1 MPTGYDFCGW
11 ASKNDLLCSD
21 GRTIRRGA
29 FASDDGKKVPMVYQH
44 QHTSIDNVLGHAI
57 LENRNEGM
65 YAYCYLNE
73 SDTGKMA
80 KELVRHGDICAM
92 SIYANKL
99 KQIGNDVVHGEI
111 KEVSLVLAAA
121 NPGAAIESVVL
132 EHSDGS
138 TEEEAIIYSG
148 EDTQYKIM
156 SHAETMPVETSTQT
170 SSDKTVNDVLNG
182 MSEAKKNVLYYMLAK
197 VSETDEEAEDDD
209 VIEDSDIRHAD
220 VSGGRTIQDIFDTFT
235 SDEKKVAFFLIGK
248 AIEESGSMAQSDI
261 PNIDDES
268 EENDTMKHN
277 VFENNQ
283 IENDETV
290 LSHAE
295 IEEIFRDAKQYG
307 TLKNS
312 ALAHGVENIAH
323 SNLVP
328 VQTYGVANIEYLF
341 PDAKTVTP
349 TPELVKRNDDW
360 VSKVMRSVHRTPF
373 SRIKSTAAN
382 LTEDEARAKGY
393 IKGKLKKEEV
403 FSLLKRTTEPTTI
416 YKKQRLDRDDVVDI
430 TDFDVVAWIKSEMRM
445 MLNEEIARAIL
456 IGDGRLTSSDD
467 KIPEDHIRPV
477 AFDSELYTVPIEVT
491 VAAEATDNDKAK
503 AIIRSIIKG
512 RKEYKGSGNPVMYT
526 TEDILTDMLLM
537 EDKMGRIIYDSVT
550 KLATALRV
558 SEIVTVPVMEGL
570 KDSEGNAVIAVIVN
584 LADYNVGADRGGE
597 VNMFDDFD
605 IDFNAM
611 KYLIETRCSGAL
623 TKPYSAMVVKTK
635 VNGTV

>member
-29 FASDDGKKVPMVYQH
+29 FAGDDGKKDPMVYQH
-44 QHTSIDNVLGHAI
+44 QHPSINNVLGHAI
-57 LENRNEGM
+57 LENRDEGV
-65 YAYCYLNE
+65 YAYCYLNQN
-73 SDTGKMA
+73 DNGKMA
-80 KELVRHGDICAM
+80 KELIRHGDICAM

-99 KQIGNDVVHGEI
+99 KQIGNDVIHGEI

-148 EDTQYKIM
+148 EDTQYEIL
-156 SHAETMPVETSTQT
+156 SHADTPTQT
-170 SSDKTVNDVLNG
+170 STDKTVNEILNG

-197 VSETDEEAEDDD
+197 VSETDEEAENDDT
-209 VIEDSDIRHAD
+209 IEDSDIRHAD

-235 SDEKKVAFFLIGK
+235 PDEKKVAFFLIGK
-248 AIEESGSMAQSDI
+248 AIEESGSMEQSDI

-295 IEEIFRDAKQYG
+295 IDEIFRDTKQYG

-312 ALAHGVENIAH
+312 ALAHGI
-323 SNLVP
+323 
-328 VQTYGVANIEYLF
+328 TNIEYLF

-349 TPELVKRNDDW
+349 TPELIKRNDDW
-360 VSKVMRSVHRTPF
+360 VSKVMGAVHRTPF

-382 LTEDEARAKGY
+382 LTEEDARAKGY
-393 IKGKLKKEEV
+393 MKGKLKKDEV

-416 YKKQRLDRDDVVDI
+416 YKKQKLDRDDVVDI

-491 VAAEATDNDKAK
+491 VAAQATDDDKAK

-526 TEDILTDMLLM
+526 TEDVLTDMLLM
-537 EDKMGRIIYDSVT
+537 EDKMGRVVYDSVT

-570 KDSEGNAVIAVIVN
+570 KDSENNAVIAVIVN

-605 IDFNAM
+605 IDYNAM

-623 TKPYSAMVVKTK
+623 TKPYSALAVKLKTA
-635 VNGTV
+635 GA

>member
-148 EDTQYKIM
+148 EDTQYKIL
-156 SHAETMPVETSTQT
+156 SHAESSTQT
-170 SSDKTVNDVLNG
+170 SSDKTVNDILNN

-235 SDEKKVAFFLIGK
+235 SDEKKVAFFLIGQAIK
-248 AIEESGSMAQSDI
+248 ASGSMEQSDI

-283 IENDETV
+283 INNDETV

-295 IEEIFRDAKQYG
+295 IEEIFRDTKQYG

-312 ALAHGVENIAH
+312 ALAHGV
-323 SNLVP
+323 
-328 VQTYGVANIEYLF
+328 TNIEYLF
-341 PDAKTVTP
+341 PDATTVTP
-349 TPELVKRNDDW
+349 TPELIKRNDDW
-360 VSKVMRSVHRTPF
+360 VSKVMGAVHRTPF

-416 YKKQRLDRDDVVDI
+416 YKKQKLDRDDVIDI

-491 VAAEATDNDKAK
+491 VAAQATDDDKAK

-526 TEDILTDMLLM
+526 TEDTLTDMLLM
-537 EDKMGRIIYDSVT
+537 EDKMGRVVYDSVT

-570 KDSEGNAVIAVIVN
+570 KDSTGNAVIAVIVN

-605 IDFNAM
+605 IDYNAM

-623 TKPYSAMVVKTK
+623 TKPYSALAVKLKTA
-635 VNGTV
+635 GA

>member
-57 LENRNEGM
+57 LENRDEGM

-148 EDTQYKIM
+148 EDTQYEIL
-156 SHAETMPVETSTQT
+156 SHADTSTQT
-170 SSDKTVNDVLNG
+170 STDKTVNDILNG

-235 SDEKKVAFFLIGK
+235 SDEKKVAFFLIGQ
-248 AIEESGSMAQSDI
+248 AIKESGSMEQSDI

-283 IENDETV
+283 INNDETV

-295 IEEIFRDAKQYG
+295 IEEIFRDTKQYG

-312 ALAHGVENIAH
+312 ALAHGV
-323 SNLVP
+323 
-328 VQTYGVANIEYLF
+328 TNIEYLF
-341 PDAKTVTP
+341 PDATTVTP
-349 TPELVKRNDDW
+349 TPELIKRNDDW
-360 VSKVMRSVHRTPF
+360 VSKVMGAVHRTPF

-382 LTEDEARAKGY
+382 LTEEDARAKGY
-393 IKGKLKKEEV
+393 MKGKLKKDEV

-416 YKKQRLDRDDVVDI
+416 YKKQKLDRDDVVDI

-491 VAAEATDNDKAK
+491 VAAQATDDDKAK

-526 TEDILTDMLLM
+526 TEDVLTDMLLM
-537 EDKMGRIIYDSVT
+537 EDKMGRVVYDSVT

-570 KDSEGNAVIAVIVN
+570 KDSENNAVIAVIVN

-605 IDFNAM
+605 IDYNAM

-623 TKPYSAMVVKTK
+623 TKPYSALAVKLKTA
-635 VNGTV
+635 GA

>member
-57 LENRNEGM
+57 LENRDEGM

-148 EDTQYKIM
+148 EDTQYKIL
-156 SHAETMPVETSTQT
+156 SHAESSTQT
-170 SSDKTVNDVLNG
+170 SSDKTVNDILNN

-197 VSETDEEAEDDD
+197 VSETDEEAKDDD

-235 SDEKKVAFFLIGK
+235 SDEKKVAFFLIGQAIK
-248 AIEESGSMAQSDI
+248 ASGSMEQSDI

-283 IENDETV
+283 INNDETV

-295 IEEIFRDAKQYG
+295 IEEIFRDTKQYG

-312 ALAHGVENIAH
+312 ALAHGV
-323 SNLVP
+323 
-328 VQTYGVANIEYLF
+328 TNIEYLF
-341 PDAKTVTP
+341 PDATTVTP
-349 TPELVKRNDDW
+349 TPELIKRNDDW
-360 VSKVMRSVHRTPF
+360 VSKVMGAVHRTPF

-416 YKKQRLDRDDVVDI
+416 YKKQKLDRDDVIDI

-477 AFDSELYTVPIEVT
+477 AFDSEFYTVPIEVT
-491 VAAEATDNDKAK
+491 VAAQATDDDKAK

-526 TEDILTDMLLM
+526 TEDTLTDMLLM
-537 EDKMGRIIYDSVT
+537 EDKMGRVVYDSVT

-570 KDSEGNAVIAVIVN
+570 KDSAGNAVIAVIVN

-605 IDFNAM
+605 IDYNAM

-623 TKPYSAMVVKTK
+623 TKPYSALAVKLKTA
-635 VNGTV
+635 GA

>member
-57 LENRNEGM
+57 LENRDEGM

-148 EDTQYKIM
+148 EDTQYKIL
-156 SHAETMPVETSTQT
+156 SHTETPTQT
-170 SSDKTVNDVLNG
+170 SSDKTVNDILNG

-235 SDEKKVAFFLIGK
+235 PDEKKVAFFLIGK
-248 AIEESGSMAQSDI
+248 AIEESGSMEQSDI

-268 EENDTMKHN
+268 EENETMKHN

-283 IENDETV
+283 VDNDETV

-295 IEEIFRDAKQYG
+295 IDEIFRDTKQYG

-312 ALAHGVENIAH
+312 ALAHGV
-323 SNLVP
+323 
-328 VQTYGVANIEYLF
+328 TNIEYLF

-349 TPELVKRNDDW
+349 TPELIKRNDDW
-360 VSKVMRSVHRTPF
+360 VSKVMGSVHRTPF
-373 SRIKSTAAN
+373 SRIKSSAAN
-382 LTEDEARAKGY
+382 LTEDDARAKGY
-393 IKGKLKKEEV
+393 MKGKLKKDEV

-416 YKKQRLDRDDVVDI
+416 YKKQKLDRDDVVDI

-456 IGDGRLTSSDD
+456 IGDGRLASSDD

-491 VAAEATDNDKAK
+491 VAAQATDDDKAK

-526 TEDILTDMLLM
+526 TEDTLTDMLLM
-537 EDKMGRIIYDSVT
+537 EDKMGRVVYDSVT

-570 KDSEGNAVIAVIVN
+570 KDSENNAVIAVIVN

-605 IDFNAM
+605 IDYNAM

-623 TKPYSAMVVKTK
+623 TKPYSALAVKLKTA
-635 VNGTV
+635 GA

>member
-57 LENRNEGM
+57 LENRDEGM

-148 EDTQYKIM
+148 EDTQYKIL
-156 SHAETMPVETSTQT
+156 SHAESSTQT
-170 SSDKTVNDVLNG
+170 SSDKTVNDILNN

-235 SDEKKVAFFLIGK
+235 SDEKKVAFYLIGK

-268 EENDTMKHN
+268 EENETMKHN

-283 IENDETV
+283 VDNDETV

-295 IEEIFRDAKQYG
+295 IEEIFRDTKQYG

-312 ALAHGVENIAH
+312 ALAHGV
-323 SNLVP
+323 
-328 VQTYGVANIEYLF
+328 TNIEYLF

-349 TPELVKRNDDW
+349 TPELIKRNDDW
-360 VSKVMRSVHRTPF
+360 VSKVMGSVHRTPF

-382 LTEDEARAKGY
+382 LTEEDARAKGY
-393 IKGKLKKEEV
+393 MKGKLKKDEV

-416 YKKQRLDRDDVVDI
+416 YKKQKLDRDDVVDI

-477 AFDSELYTVPIEVT
+477 AFDSELYTVPVEVT
-491 VAAEATDNDKAK
+491 VATGATDDDKAK

-526 TEDILTDMLLM
+526 TEDTLTDMLLM
-537 EDKMGRIIYDSVT
+537 EDKMGRVVYDSVT

-570 KDSEGNAVIAVIVN
+570 KDSQGNAVIAVIVN

-605 IDFNAM
+605 IDYNAM

-623 TKPYSAMVVKTK
+623 TKPYSALAVKLKTA
-635 VNGTV
+635 GA

>member
-57 LENRNEGM
+57 LENRDEGM

-148 EDTQYKIM
+148 EDTQYKIL
-156 SHAETMPVETSTQT
+156 SHAESSTQT
-170 SSDKTVNDVLNG
+170 SSDKTVNDILNN

-248 AIEESGSMAQSDI
+248 AIEESGSMEQSDI

-268 EENDTMKHN
+268 EENETMKHN

-283 IENDETV
+283 VKNDETV

-295 IEEIFRDAKQYG
+295 IEEIFRDTKQYG

-312 ALAHGVENIAH
+312 ALAHGI
-323 SNLVP
+323 
-328 VQTYGVANIEYLF
+328 TNIEYLF

-349 TPELVKRNDDW
+349 TPELIKRNDDW
-360 VSKVMRSVHRTPF
+360 VSKVMGSVHRTPF

-382 LTEDEARAKGY
+382 LTEEDARAKGY
-393 IKGKLKKEEV
+393 MKGKLKKDEV

-416 YKKQRLDRDDVVDI
+416 YKKQKLDRDDVVDI

-477 AFDSELYTVPIEVT
+477 AFDSELYTVPVEVT
-491 VAAEATDNDKAK
+491 VATGATDDDKAK
-503 AIIRSIIKG
+503 AIIRGIIKG

-526 TEDILTDMLLM
+526 TEDTLTDMLLM
-537 EDKMGRIIYDSVT
+537 EDKMGRVVYDSVT

-605 IDFNAM
+605 IDYNAM

-623 TKPYSAMVVKTK
+623 TKPYSALAVKLKTA
-635 VNGTV
+635 GA

>member
-57 LENRNEGM
+57 LENRDEGM

-148 EDTQYKIM
+148 EDTQYKIL
-156 SHAETMPVETSTQT
+156 SHAESSTQT
-170 SSDKTVNDVLNG
+170 SSDKTVNDILNN

-235 SDEKKVAFFLIGK
+235 SDEKKVAFFLIGQ
-248 AIEESGSMAQSDI
+248 AIKESGSMEQSDI

-283 IENDETV
+283 INNDETV

-295 IEEIFRDAKQYG
+295 IEEIFRDTKQYG

-312 ALAHGVENIAH
+312 ALAHGVE
-323 SNLVP
+323 S
-328 VQTYGVANIEYLF
+328 IEYLF

-349 TPELVKRNDDW
+349 TPELIKRNDDW
-360 VSKVMRSVHRTPF
+360 VSKVMGAVHRTPF

-393 IKGKLKKEEV
+393 IKGNLKKDEV

-416 YKKQRLDRDDVVDI
+416 YKKQKLDRDDVVDI

-477 AFDSELYTVPIEVT
+477 AFDSELYTVPVEVT
-491 VAAEATDNDKAK
+491 VAAQATDDDKAK

-526 TEDILTDMLLM
+526 TEDVLTDMLLM
-537 EDKMGRIIYDSVT
+537 EDKMGRVVYDSVT

-605 IDFNAM
+605 IDYNAM

-623 TKPYSAMVVKTK
+623 TKPYSALAVKLKTA
-635 VNGTV
+635 GA

>member
-57 LENRNEGM
+57 LENRDEGM

-148 EDTQYKIM
+148 EDTQYKIL
-156 SHAETMPVETSTQT
+156 SHAESSTQT
-170 SSDKTVNDVLNG
+170 SSDKTVNDILNN

-235 SDEKKVAFFLIGK
+235 SDEKKVAFFLIGQ
-248 AIEESGSMAQSDI
+248 AIKESGSMEQSDI

-283 IENDETV
+283 INNDETV

-295 IEEIFRDAKQYG
+295 IEEIFRDTKQYG

-312 ALAHGVENIAH
+312 ALAHGV
-323 SNLVP
+323 
-328 VQTYGVANIEYLF
+328 TNIEYLF

-349 TPELVKRNDDW
+349 TPELIKRNDDW
-360 VSKVMRSVHRTPF
+360 VSKVMGSVHRTPF

-382 LTEDEARAKGY
+382 LTEDDARAKGY
-393 IKGKLKKEEV
+393 MKGKLKKDEV

-416 YKKQRLDRDDVVDI
+416 YKKQKLDRDDVVDI

-491 VAAEATDNDKAK
+491 VAAQATDDDKAK

-526 TEDILTDMLLM
+526 TEDVLTDMLLM
-537 EDKMGRIIYDSVT
+537 EDKMGRVVYDSVT

-605 IDFNAM
+605 IDYNAM

-623 TKPYSAMVVKTK
+623 TKPYSALAVKLKTA
-635 VNGTV
+635 GA

>member
-57 LENRNEGM
+57 LENRDEGM

-148 EDTQYKIM
+148 EDTQYKIL
-156 SHAETMPVETSTQT
+156 SHAESSTQT
-170 SSDKTVNDVLNG
+170 SSDKTVNDILNN

-235 SDEKKVAFFLIGK
+235 SDEKKVAFFLIGQ
-248 AIEESGSMAQSDI
+248 AIKESGSMEQSDI

-283 IENDETV
+283 FNNDETV

-295 IEEIFRDAKQYG
+295 IEEIFRDTKQYG

-312 ALAHGVENIAH
+312 ALAHGI
-323 SNLVP
+323 
-328 VQTYGVANIEYLF
+328 TNIEYLF

-349 TPELVKRNDDW
+349 TPELIKRNDDW
-360 VSKVMRSVHRTPF
+360 VSKVMGAVHRTPF

-393 IKGKLKKEEV
+393 IKGELKKEEV

-416 YKKQRLDRDDVVDI
+416 YKKQKLDRDDVIDI

-491 VAAEATDNDKAK
+491 VAAQATDDDKAK

-526 TEDILTDMLLM
+526 TEDTLTDMLLM
-537 EDKMGRIIYDSVT
+537 EDKMGRVVYDSVT

-570 KDSEGNAVIAVIVN
+570 KDSQGNAVIAVIVN

-605 IDFNAM
+605 IDYNAM

-623 TKPYSAMVVKTK
+623 TKPYSALAVKLKTA
-635 VNGTV
+635 GA

>member
-57 LENRNEGM
+57 LENRDEGM

-148 EDTQYKIM
+148 EDTQYKIL
-156 SHAETMPVETSTQT
+156 SHAESSTQT
-170 SSDKTVNDVLNG
+170 SSDKTVNDILNN

-235 SDEKKVAFFLIGK
+235 SDEKKVAFFLIGQ
-248 AIEESGSMAQSDI
+248 AIKESGSMEQSDI

-283 IENDETV
+283 INNDETV

-295 IEEIFRDAKQYG
+295 IEEIFRDTKQYG

-312 ALAHGVENIAH
+312 ALAHGV
-323 SNLVP
+323 
-328 VQTYGVANIEYLF
+328 TNIEYLF
-341 PDAKTVTP
+341 PDATTVTP
-349 TPELVKRNDDW
+349 TPELIKRNDDW
-360 VSKVMRSVHRTPF
+360 VSKVMGAVHRTPF

-382 LTEDEARAKGY
+382 LTEEDARAKGY
-393 IKGKLKKEEV
+393 MKGKLKKDEV

-416 YKKQRLDRDDVVDI
+416 YKKQKLDRDDVVDI

-477 AFDSELYTVPIEVT
+477 AFDSELYTVPVEVT
-491 VAAEATDNDKAK
+491 VATGATDDDKAK

-526 TEDILTDMLLM
+526 TEDTLTDMLLM
-537 EDKMGRIIYDSVT
+537 EDKMGRVVYDSVT

-570 KDSEGNAVIAVIVN
+570 KDSQGNAVIAVIVN

-605 IDFNAM
+605 IDYNAM

-623 TKPYSAMVVKTK
+623 TKPYSALAVKLKTA
-635 VNGTV
+635 GA

>member
-57 LENRNEGM
+57 LENRDEGM

-148 EDTQYKIM
+148 EDTQYKIL
-156 SHAETMPVETSTQT
+156 SHAESSTQT
-170 SSDKTVNDVLNG
+170 SSDKTVNDILNN

-197 VSETDEEAEDDD
+197 VSETDEEAENDDT
-209 VIEDSDIRHAD
+209 IEDSDIRHAD

-235 SDEKKVAFFLIGK
+235 PDEKKVAFFLIGK
-248 AIEESGSMAQSDI
+248 AIEESGSMEQSDI

-268 EENDTMKHN
+268 EENETMKHN

-283 IENDETV
+283 VDNDETV

-295 IEEIFRDAKQYG
+295 IEEIFRDTKQYG

-312 ALAHGVENIAH
+312 ALAHGI
-323 SNLVP
+323 
-328 VQTYGVANIEYLF
+328 TNIEYLF

-349 TPELVKRNDDW
+349 TPELIKRNDDW
-360 VSKVMRSVHRTPF
+360 VSKVMGSVHRTPF

-416 YKKQRLDRDDVVDI
+416 YKKQKLDRDDVIDI

-477 AFDSELYTVPIEVT
+477 AFDSELYTVPVEVT
-491 VAAEATDNDKAK
+491 VAAQATDDDKAK

-526 TEDILTDMLLM
+526 TEDTLTDMLLM
-537 EDKMGRIIYDSVT
+537 EDKMGRVVYDSVT

-570 KDSEGNAVIAVIVN
+570 KDSEGNAIIAVIVN

-605 IDFNAM
+605 IDYNAM

-623 TKPYSAMVVKTK
+623 TKPYSALAVKLKTA
-635 VNGTV
+635 GA

>member
-57 LENRNEGM
+57 LENRDEGM

-148 EDTQYKIM
+148 EDTQYKIL
-156 SHAETMPVETSTQT
+156 SHAESSTQT
-170 SSDKTVNDVLNG
+170 SSDKTVNDILNN

-235 SDEKKVAFFLIGK
+235 SDEKKVAFYLIGK
-248 AIEESGSMAQSDI
+248 AIEESGSMEQSDI

-268 EENDTMKHN
+268 EENETMKHN

-283 IENDETV
+283 VNNDETV

-295 IEEIFRDAKQYG
+295 IEEIFRDTKQYG

-312 ALAHGVENIAH
+312 ALAHGI
-323 SNLVP
+323 
-328 VQTYGVANIEYLF
+328 TNIEYLF

-349 TPELVKRNDDW
+349 TPELIKRNDDW
-360 VSKVMRSVHRTPF
+360 VSKVMGAVHRTPF

-382 LTEDEARAKGY
+382 LTEEDARAKGY
-393 IKGKLKKEEV
+393 MKGKLKKDEV

-416 YKKQRLDRDDVVDI
+416 YKKQKLDRDDVVDI

-491 VAAEATDNDKAK
+491 VAAQATDDDKAK

-526 TEDILTDMLLM
+526 TEDVLTDMLLM
-537 EDKMGRIIYDSVT
+537 EDKMGRVVYDSVT

-570 KDSEGNAVIAVIVN
+570 KDSTGNAVIAVIVN

-605 IDFNAM
+605 IDYNAM

-623 TKPYSAMVVKTK
+623 TKPYSALAVKLKTA
-635 VNGTV
+635 GA

>member
-57 LENRNEGM
+57 LENRDEGM

-156 SHAETMPVETSTQT
+156 SHAETPTQT
-170 SSDKTVNDVLNG
+170 SSDKTVNDILNG

-295 IEEIFRDAKQYG
+295 IEEIFRDTKQYG

-312 ALAHGVENIAH
+312 ALAHGV
-323 SNLVP
+323 
-328 VQTYGVANIEYLF
+328 TNIEYLF

-349 TPELVKRNDDW
+349 TPELIKRNDDW
-360 VSKVMRSVHRTPF
+360 VSKVMGAVHRTPF

-382 LTEDEARAKGY
+382 LTDDEARAKGY
-393 IKGKLKKEEV
+393 MKGKLKKDEV

-416 YKKQRLDRDDVVDI
+416 YKKQKLDRDDVVDI

-445 MLNEEIARAIL
+445 MLNEELARAFL

-491 VAAEATDNDKAK
+491 VAPEATDDDKAK

-526 TEDILTDMLLM
+526 TEDVLTDMLLM

-605 IDFNAM
+605 IDYNAM

-623 TKPYSAMVVKTK
+623 TKPYSALAVKLMAA
-635 VNGTV
+635 GS

>member
-57 LENRNEGM
+57 LENRDEGM

-156 SHAETMPVETSTQT
+156 SHAETPTQT
-170 SSDKTVNDVLNG
+170 SSDKTVNDILNN

-235 SDEKKVAFFLIGK
+235 SDEKKVAFFLIGQ
-248 AIEESGSMAQSDI
+248 AIKESGSMEQSDI

-283 IENDETV
+283 INNDETV

-295 IEEIFRDAKQYG
+295 IEEIFRDTKQYG

-312 ALAHGVENIAH
+312 ALAHGV
-323 SNLVP
+323 
-328 VQTYGVANIEYLF
+328 TNIEYLF
-341 PDAKTVTP
+341 PDATTVTP
-349 TPELVKRNDDW
+349 TPELIKRNDDW
-360 VSKVMRSVHRTPF
+360 VSKVMGAVHRTPF

-416 YKKQRLDRDDVVDI
+416 YKKQKLDRDDVIDI

-477 AFDSELYTVPIEVT
+477 AFDSELYTVPVEVT
-491 VAAEATDNDKAK
+491 VATGATDDDKAK

-526 TEDILTDMLLM
+526 TEDTLTDMLLM
-537 EDKMGRIIYDSVT
+537 EDKMGRVVYDSVT

-570 KDSEGNAVIAVIVN
+570 KDSQGNAVIAVIVN

-605 IDFNAM
+605 IDYNAM

-623 TKPYSAMVVKTK
+623 TKPYSALAVKLKTA
-635 VNGTV
+635 GA

>member
-57 LENRNEGM
+57 LENRDEGM

-148 EDTQYKIM
+148 EDTQYKIL
-156 SHAETMPVETSTQT
+156 SHAESSTQT
-170 SSDKTVNDVLNG
+170 SSDKTVNDILNN

-235 SDEKKVAFFLIGK
+235 SDEKKVAFFLIGQ
-248 AIEESGSMAQSDI
+248 AIKESGSMEQSDI

-283 IENDETV
+283 INNDETV

-295 IEEIFRDAKQYG
+295 IEEIFRDTKQYG

-312 ALAHGVENIAH
+312 ALAHGIE
-323 SNLVP
+323 
-328 VQTYGVANIEYLF
+328 NIEYLF
-341 PDAKTVTP
+341 PDATTVTP
-349 TPELVKRNDDW
+349 TPELIKRNDDW
-360 VSKVMRSVHRTPF
+360 VSKVMGAVHRTPF

-416 YKKQRLDRDDVVDI
+416 YKKQKLDRDDVIDI

-445 MLNEEIARAIL
+445 MLNDEIARAIL

-491 VAAEATDNDKAK
+491 VAAQATDDDKAK

-526 TEDILTDMLLM
+526 TEDTLTDMLLM
-537 EDKMGRIIYDSVT
+537 EDKMGRVVYDSVT

-570 KDSEGNAVIAVIVN
+570 KDPEGNAVIAVIVN

-605 IDFNAM
+605 IDYNAM

-623 TKPYSAMVVKTK
+623 TKPYSALAVKLKTA
-635 VNGTV
+635 GA

>member
-44 QHTSIDNVLGHAI
+44 QHTSINNVLGHAI
-57 LENRNEGM
+57 LENRDEGM

-148 EDTQYKIM
+148 EDTQYEIL
-156 SHAETMPVETSTQT
+156 SHADTSTQT
-170 SSDKTVNDVLNG
+170 STDKTVNDILNG

-197 VSETDEEAEDDD
+197 VSETDEEAENDDT
-209 VIEDSDIRHAD
+209 IEDSDIRHAD

-235 SDEKKVAFFLIGK
+235 PDEKKVAFFLIGK
-248 AIEESGSMAQSDI
+248 AIEESGSMEQSDI

-268 EENDTMKHN
+268 EENETMKHN

-283 IENDETV
+283 VDNDETI

-295 IEEIFRDAKQYG
+295 IEEIFRDTKQYG

-312 ALAHGVENIAH
+312 ALAHGV
-323 SNLVP
+323 
-328 VQTYGVANIEYLF
+328 TNIEYLF

-349 TPELVKRNDDW
+349 TPELIKRNDDW
-360 VSKVMRSVHRTPF
+360 VSKVMGSVHRTPF

-382 LTEDEARAKGY
+382 LTEDDARAKGY
-393 IKGKLKKEEV
+393 MKGKLKKDEV

-416 YKKQRLDRDDVVDI
+416 YKKQKLDRDDVVDI

-491 VAAEATDNDKAK
+491 VAAQATDDDKAK

-526 TEDILTDMLLM
+526 TEDVLTDMLLM
-537 EDKMGRIIYDSVT
+537 EDKMGRVVYDSVT

-605 IDFNAM
+605 IDYNAM

-623 TKPYSAMVVKTK
+623 TKPYSALAVKLKTA
-635 VNGTV
+635 GA

>member
-57 LENRNEGM
+57 LENRDEGM

-148 EDTQYKIM
+148 EDTQYKIL
-156 SHAETMPVETSTQT
+156 SHAESSTQT
-170 SSDKTVNDVLNG
+170 SSDKTVNDILNN

-235 SDEKKVAFFLIGK
+235 SDEKKVAFFLIGQAIK
-248 AIEESGSMAQSDI
+248 ASGSMEQSDI

-283 IENDETV
+283 INNDETV

-295 IEEIFRDAKQYG
+295 IEEIFRDTKQYG

-312 ALAHGVENIAH
+312 ALAHGV
-323 SNLVP
+323 
-328 VQTYGVANIEYLF
+328 TNIEYLF
-341 PDAKTVTP
+341 PDAETVTP
-349 TPELVKRNDDW
+349 TPELIKRNDDW
-360 VSKVMRSVHRTPF
+360 VSKVMGAVHRTPF

-382 LTEDEARAKGY
+382 LTEEDARAKGY
-393 IKGKLKKEEV
+393 MKGKLKKDEV

-416 YKKQRLDRDDVVDI
+416 YKKQKLDRDDVVDI

-491 VAAEATDNDKAK
+491 VAAQATDDDKAK

-526 TEDILTDMLLM
+526 TEDTLTDMLLM
-537 EDKMGRIIYDSVT
+537 EDKMGRVVYDSVT

-605 IDFNAM
+605 IDYNAM

-623 TKPYSAMVVKTK
+623 TKPYSALAVKLKTA
-635 VNGTV
+635 GA

>member
-57 LENRNEGM
+57 LENRDEGM

-148 EDTQYKIM
+148 EDTQYKIL
-156 SHAETMPVETSTQT
+156 SHAESSTQT
-170 SSDKTVNDVLNG
+170 SSDKTVNDILNN

-235 SDEKKVAFFLIGK
+235 SDEKKVAFYLIGK

-268 EENDTMKHN
+268 EENETMKHN

-283 IENDETV
+283 VDNDETV

-295 IEEIFRDAKQYG
+295 IEEIFRDTKQYG

-312 ALAHGVENIAH
+312 ALAHGI
-323 SNLVP
+323 
-328 VQTYGVANIEYLF
+328 TNIEYLF

-349 TPELVKRNDDW
+349 IPELIKRNDDW
-360 VSKVMRSVHRTPF
+360 VSKVMGSVHRTPF

-382 LTEDEARAKGY
+382 LTEEDARAKGY
-393 IKGKLKKEEV
+393 MKGKLKKDEV

-416 YKKQRLDRDDVVDI
+416 YKKQKLDRDDVVDI

-491 VAAEATDNDKAK
+491 VAAQATDDDKAK

-526 TEDILTDMLLM
+526 TEDVLTDMLLM
-537 EDKMGRIIYDSVT
+537 EDKMGRVVYDSVT

-570 KDSEGNAVIAVIVN
+570 KDSENNAVIAVIVN

-605 IDFNAM
+605 IDYNAM

-623 TKPYSAMVVKTK
+623 TKPYSALAVKLKTA
-635 VNGTV
+635 GA

>member
-57 LENRNEGM
+57 LENRDEGM

-148 EDTQYKIM
+148 EDTQYKIL
-156 SHAETMPVETSTQT
+156 SHAETPAQT
-170 SSDKTVNDVLNG
+170 SSDKTVNDILNS

-197 VSETDEEAEDDD
+197 VSETDEEAENDDT
-209 VIEDSDIRHAD
+209 IEDSDIRHAD

-235 SDEKKVAFFLIGK
+235 PDEKKVAFFLIGK
-248 AIEESGSMAQSDI
+248 AIEESGSMEQSDI

-268 EENDTMKHN
+268 EENETMKHN

-283 IENDETV
+283 VDNDETV

-295 IEEIFRDAKQYG
+295 IEEIFRDTKQYG

-312 ALAHGVENIAH
+312 ALAHGV
-323 SNLVP
+323 
-328 VQTYGVANIEYLF
+328 TNIEYLF

-349 TPELVKRNDDW
+349 TPELIKRNDDW
-360 VSKVMRSVHRTPF
+360 VSKVMGSVHRTPF

-416 YKKQRLDRDDVVDI
+416 YKKQKLDRDDVIDI

-477 AFDSELYTVPIEVT
+477 AFDSELYTVPVEVT
-491 VAAEATDNDKAK
+491 VATGATDDDKAK

-526 TEDILTDMLLM
+526 TEDTLTDMLLM
-537 EDKMGRIIYDSVT
+537 EDKMGRVVYDSVT

-605 IDFNAM
+605 IDYNAM

-623 TKPYSAMVVKTK
+623 TKPYSALAVKLKTA
-635 VNGTV
+635 GA

>member
-57 LENRNEGM
+57 LENRDEGM

-156 SHAETMPVETSTQT
+156 SHAETPTQT
-170 SSDKTVNDVLNG
+170 SSDKTVNDILND

-248 AIEESGSMAQSDI
+248 AIEESGSMEQSDI

-295 IEEIFRDAKQYG
+295 IEEIFRDTKQYG

-312 ALAHGVENIAH
+312 ALAHGVENI
-323 SNLVP
+323 
-328 VQTYGVANIEYLF
+328 EYLF

-349 TPELVKRNDDW
+349 TPELIKRNDDW
-360 VSKVMRSVHRTPF
+360 VSKVMGAVHRTPF

-416 YKKQRLDRDDVVDI
+416 YKKQKLDRDDVVDI

-477 AFDSELYTVPIEVT
+477 AFDSELYTVPVEVT
-491 VAAEATDNDKAK
+491 VAAQATDDDKAK

-526 TEDILTDMLLM
+526 TEDTLTDMLLM
-537 EDKMGRIIYDSVT
+537 EDKMGRVVYDSVT

-605 IDFNAM
+605 IDYNAM

-623 TKPYSAMVVKTK
+623 TKPYSALAVKLKTA
-635 VNGTV
+635 GA

>member
-57 LENRNEGM
+57 LENRDEGM

-148 EDTQYKIM
+148 EDTQYKIL
-156 SHAETMPVETSTQT
+156 SHAESSTQT
-170 SSDKTVNDVLNG
+170 SSDKTVNDILNN

-235 SDEKKVAFFLIGK
+235 SDEKKVAFYLIGK

-268 EENDTMKHN
+268 EENETMKHN

-283 IENDETV
+283 VDNDETV

-295 IEEIFRDAKQYG
+295 IEEIFRDTKQYG

-312 ALAHGVENIAH
+312 ALAHGI
-323 SNLVP
+323 
-328 VQTYGVANIEYLF
+328 TNIEYLF

-349 TPELVKRNDDW
+349 TPELIKRNDDW
-360 VSKVMRSVHRTPF
+360 VSKVMGSVHRTPF

-382 LTEDEARAKGY
+382 LTEEDARAKGY
-393 IKGKLKKEEV
+393 MKGKLKKDEV

-416 YKKQRLDRDDVVDI
+416 YKKQKLDRDDVVDI

-491 VAAEATDNDKAK
+491 VAAQATDDDKAK

-526 TEDILTDMLLM
+526 TEDVLTDMLLM
-537 EDKMGRIIYDSVT
+537 EDKMGRVVYDSVT

-570 KDSEGNAVIAVIVN
+570 KDSENNAVIAVIVN

-605 IDFNAM
+605 IDYNAM

-623 TKPYSAMVVKTK
+623 TKPYSALAVKLKTA
-635 VNGTV
+635 GA

>member
-57 LENRNEGM
+57 LENRDEGM

-148 EDTQYKIM
+148 EDTQYKIL
-156 SHAETMPVETSTQT
+156 SHAESSTQT
-170 SSDKTVNDVLNG
+170 SSDKTVNDILNN

-235 SDEKKVAFFLIGK
+235 SDEKKVAFFLIGQ
-248 AIEESGSMAQSDI
+248 AIKESGSMEQSDI

-283 IENDETV
+283 INNDETV

-295 IEEIFRDAKQYG
+295 IEEIFRDTKQYG

-312 ALAHGVENIAH
+312 ALAHGI
-323 SNLVP
+323 
-328 VQTYGVANIEYLF
+328 TNIEYLF

-349 TPELVKRNDDW
+349 TPELIKRNDDW
-360 VSKVMRSVHRTPF
+360 VSKVMGSVHRTPF

-382 LTEDEARAKGY
+382 LTEDDARAKGY
-393 IKGKLKKEEV
+393 MKGKLKKDEV

-416 YKKQRLDRDDVVDI
+416 YKKQKLDRDDVVDI

-477 AFDSELYTVPIEVT
+477 AFDSELYTVPVEVT
-491 VAAEATDNDKAK
+491 VAAQATDDDKAK

-526 TEDILTDMLLM
+526 TEDTLTDMLLM
-537 EDKMGRIIYDSVT
+537 EDKMGRVVYDSVT

-570 KDSEGNAVIAVIVN
+570 KDPEGNAVIAVIVN

-605 IDFNAM
+605 IDYNAM

-623 TKPYSAMVVKTK
+623 TKPYSALAVKLKTA
-635 VNGTV
+635 GA

>member
-29 FASDDGKKVPMVYQH
+29 FANDDGKKVPMVYQH

-148 EDTQYKIM
+148 EDTQYKIL
-156 SHAETMPVETSTQT
+156 SHAESSTQT
-170 SSDKTVNDVLNG
+170 SSDKTVNDILNN

-235 SDEKKVAFFLIGK
+235 SDEKKVAFFLIGQAIK
-248 AIEESGSMAQSDI
+248 ASGSMEQSDI

-283 IENDETV
+283 INNDETV

-295 IEEIFRDAKQYG
+295 IEEIFRDTKQYG

-312 ALAHGVENIAH
+312 ALAHGVE
-323 SNLVP
+323 S
-328 VQTYGVANIEYLF
+328 IEYLF

-349 TPELVKRNDDW
+349 TPELIKRNDDW
-360 VSKVMRSVHRTPF
+360 VSKVMGSVHRTPF

-382 LTEDEARAKGY
+382 LTEDDARAKGY
-393 IKGKLKKEEV
+393 IKGNLKKDEV

-416 YKKQRLDRDDVVDI
+416 YKKQKLDRDDVVDI

-491 VAAEATDNDKAK
+491 VAAQATDDDKAK

-526 TEDILTDMLLM
+526 TEDVLTDMLLM
-537 EDKMGRIIYDSVT
+537 EDKMGRVVYDSVT

-558 SEIVTVPVMEGL
+558 REIVTVPVMEGL
-570 KDSEGNAVIAVIVN
+570 KDSQGNAVIAVIVN

-605 IDFNAM
+605 IDYNAM

-623 TKPYSAMVVKTK
+623 TKPYSALAVKLKTA
-635 VNGTV
+635 GA

>member
-57 LENRNEGM
+57 LENRDEGM

-148 EDTQYKIM
+148 EDTQYKIL
-156 SHAETMPVETSTQT
+156 SHAETPTQT
-170 SSDKTVNDVLNG
+170 SSDKTVNDILNG

-235 SDEKKVAFFLIGK
+235 SDEKKVAFFLIGQ
-248 AIEESGSMAQSDI
+248 AIKESGSMEQSDI

-283 IENDETV
+283 VDNDETV

-295 IEEIFRDAKQYG
+295 IEEIFRDTKQYG

-312 ALAHGVENIAH
+312 ALAHGI
-323 SNLVP
+323 
-328 VQTYGVANIEYLF
+328 TNIEYLF

-349 TPELVKRNDDW
+349 TPELIKRNDDW
-360 VSKVMRSVHRTPF
+360 VSKVMSAVHRTPF

-416 YKKQRLDRDDVVDI
+416 YKKQKLDRDDVIDI

-477 AFDSELYTVPIEVT
+477 AFDSELYTVPVEVT
-491 VAAEATDNDKAK
+491 VAAQATDDDKAK

-526 TEDILTDMLLM
+526 TEDTLTDMLLM
-537 EDKMGRIIYDSVT
+537 EDKMGRVVYDSVT

-605 IDFNAM
+605 IDYNAM

-623 TKPYSAMVVKTK
+623 TKPYSALAVKLKTA
-635 VNGTV
+635 GA

>member
-29 FASDDGKKVPMVYQH
+29 FAGDDGKKVPMVYQH
-44 QHTSIDNVLGHAI
+44 QHTSINNVLGHAI
-57 LENRNEGM
+57 LENRDEGM
-65 YAYCYLNE
+65 YAYCYLNQN
-73 SDTGKMA
+73 DNGKMA
-80 KELVRHGDICAM
+80 KELIRHGDICAM

-99 KQIGNDVVHGEI
+99 KQIGNDVIHGEI

-148 EDTQYKIM
+148 EDTQYEIL
-156 SHAETMPVETSTQT
+156 SHADTSTQ
-170 SSDKTVNDVLNG
+170 SSTDKTVNDILNG

-197 VSETDEEAEDDD
+197 VSETDEEAENDDT
-209 VIEDSDIRHAD
+209 IEDSDIRHAD

-235 SDEKKVAFFLIGK
+235 PDEKKVAFFLIGK
-248 AIEESGSMAQSDI
+248 AIEESGSMEQSDI

-268 EENDTMKHN
+268 EENETMKHN
-277 VFENNQ
+277 VFENNLVD
-283 IENDETV
+283 NDETV

-295 IEEIFRDAKQYG
+295 IEEIFRDTKQYG

-312 ALAHGVENIAH
+312 ALAHGV
-323 SNLVP
+323 
-328 VQTYGVANIEYLF
+328 TNIEYLF

-349 TPELVKRNDDW
+349 TPELIKRNDDW
-360 VSKVMRSVHRTPF
+360 VSKVMGSVHRTPF

-382 LTEDEARAKGY
+382 LTEDDARAKGY
-393 IKGKLKKEEV
+393 MKGKLKKDEV

-416 YKKQRLDRDDVVDI
+416 YKKQKLDRDDVVGI

-491 VAAEATDNDKAK
+491 VAAQATDDDKAK

-526 TEDILTDMLLM
+526 TEDTLTDMLLM
-537 EDKMGRIIYDSVT
+537 EDKMGRVVYDSVT

-605 IDFNAM
+605 IDYNAM

-623 TKPYSAMVVKTK
+623 TKPYSALAVKLKTA
-635 VNGTV
+635 GA

>member
-57 LENRNEGM
+57 LENRDEGM

-148 EDTQYKIM
+148 EDTQYKIL
-156 SHAETMPVETSTQT
+156 SHAESSTQT
-170 SSDKTVNDVLNG
+170 SSDKTVNDILNN

-235 SDEKKVAFFLIGK
+235 SDEKKVAFYLIGK
-248 AIEESGSMAQSDI
+248 AIEESGSMEQSDI

-283 IENDETV
+283 INNDETV

-295 IEEIFRDAKQYG
+295 IEEIFRDTKQYG

-312 ALAHGVENIAH
+312 ALAHGV
-323 SNLVP
+323 
-328 VQTYGVANIEYLF
+328 TNIEYLF

-349 TPELVKRNDDW
+349 TPELIKRNDDW
-360 VSKVMRSVHRTPF
+360 VSKVMGSVHRTPF

-382 LTEDEARAKGY
+382 LTEEDARAKGY
-393 IKGKLKKEEV
+393 MKGKLKKDEV

-416 YKKQRLDRDDVVDI
+416 YKKQKLDRDDVVDI

-491 VAAEATDNDKAK
+491 VAAQATDDDKAK

-526 TEDILTDMLLM
+526 TEDVLTDMLLM
-537 EDKMGRIIYDSVT
+537 EDKMGRVVYDSVT

-570 KDSEGNAVIAVIVN
+570 KDSENNAVIAVIVN

-605 IDFNAM
+605 IDYNAM

-623 TKPYSAMVVKTK
+623 TKPYSALAVKLKTA
-635 VNGTV
+635 GA

>member
-57 LENRNEGM
+57 LENRDEGM

-156 SHAETMPVETSTQT
+156 SHAETPTQT
-170 SSDKTVNDVLNG
+170 SSDKTVNDILNN

-235 SDEKKVAFFLIGK
+235 SDEKKVAFFLIGQ
-248 AIEESGSMAQSDI
+248 AIKESGSMEQSDI

-283 IENDETV
+283 INNDETV

-295 IEEIFRDAKQYG
+295 IEEIFRDTKQYG

-312 ALAHGVENIAH
+312 ALAHGI
-323 SNLVP
+323 
-328 VQTYGVANIEYLF
+328 TNIEYLF

-349 TPELVKRNDDW
+349 TPELIKRNDDW
-360 VSKVMRSVHRTPF
+360 VSKVMGAVHRTPF

-382 LTEDEARAKGY
+382 LTEDDARAKGY
-393 IKGKLKKEEV
+393 IKGNLKKDEV

-416 YKKQRLDRDDVVDI
+416 YKKQKLDRDDVVDI

-491 VAAEATDNDKAK
+491 VAAQATDDDKAK

-526 TEDILTDMLLM
+526 TEDVLTDMLLM
-537 EDKMGRIIYDSVT
+537 EDKMGRVVYDSVT

-570 KDSEGNAVIAVIVN
+570 KDSQGNAVIAVIVN

-605 IDFNAM
+605 IDYNAM

-623 TKPYSAMVVKTK
+623 TKPYSALAVKLKTA
-635 VNGTV
+635 GA

>member
-29 FASDDGKKVPMVYQH
+29 FAGDDGKKVPMVYQH
-44 QHTSIDNVLGHAI
+44 QHTSINNVLGHAI
-57 LENRNEGM
+57 LENRDEGM
-65 YAYCYLNE
+65 YAYCYLNQN
-73 SDTGKMA
+73 DNGKTA
-80 KELVRHGDICAM
+80 KELIRHGDICAM

-99 KQIGNDVVHGEI
+99 KQIGNDVIHGEI

-148 EDTQYKIM
+148 EDTQYEIL
-156 SHAETMPVETSTQT
+156 SHADTSTQT
-170 SSDKTVNDVLNG
+170 SSDKTVNDILNG

-235 SDEKKVAFFLIGK
+235 PDEKKVAFFLIGK
-248 AIEESGSMAQSDI
+248 AIEESGSMEQSDI

-268 EENDTMKHN
+268 EENEIMKHN

-283 IENDETV
+283 VDNDETV

-295 IEEIFRDAKQYG
+295 IEEIFRDTKQYG

-312 ALAHGVENIAH
+312 ALAHGI
-323 SNLVP
+323 
-328 VQTYGVANIEYLF
+328 TNIEYLF
-341 PDAKTVTP
+341 PDAKTVTT
-349 TPELVKRNDDW
+349 TPELIKRNDDW
-360 VSKVMRSVHRTPF
+360 VSKVMGAVHHTPF

-393 IKGKLKKEEV
+393 MKGKLKKEEV

-416 YKKQRLDRDDVVDI
+416 YKKQKLDRDDVIDI

-456 IGDGRLTSSDD
+456 IGDGRLSSSDD

-477 AFDSELYTVPIEVT
+477 AFDSELYTIPI
-491 VAAEATDNDKAK
+491 AIPDDKSLPVDETTK
-503 AIIRSIIKG
+503 SIIRGIIKG

-526 TEDILTDMLLM
+526 TEDTLTNMLLL
-537 EDKMGRIIYDSVT
+537 EDKMGRVIYDSVT

-558 SEIVTVPVMEGL
+558 SEIVTVPVMEDL
-570 KDSEGNAVIAVIVN
+570 EDSNGHPVIAVIVN

-597 VNMFDDFD
+597 INMFDDFD
-605 IDFNAM
+605 IDYNAM

-623 TKPYSAMVVKTK
+623 TKPYSAMVVKLVPK
-635 VNGTV
+635 VS

>member
-57 LENRNEGM
+57 LENRDEGM

-148 EDTQYKIM
+148 EDTQYKIL
-156 SHAETMPVETSTQT
+156 SHAETPAQT
-170 SSDKTVNDVLNG
+170 SSDKTVNDILNG

-248 AIEESGSMAQSDI
+248 AIEESGSMEQSDI

-283 IENDETV
+283 INNDETV

-295 IEEIFRDAKQYG
+295 IEEIFRDTKQYG

-312 ALAHGVENIAH
+312 ALAHGI
-323 SNLVP
+323 
-328 VQTYGVANIEYLF
+328 TNIEYLF

-349 TPELVKRNDDW
+349 TPELIKRNDDW
-360 VSKVMRSVHRTPF
+360 VSKVMGSVHRTPF

-382 LTEDEARAKGY
+382 LTEEDARAKGY

-416 YKKQRLDRDDVVDI
+416 YKKQKLDRDDVVDI

-477 AFDSELYTVPIEVT
+477 AFDSELYTVPVEVT
-491 VAAEATDNDKAK
+491 VATGATDDDKAK

-526 TEDILTDMLLM
+526 TEDTLTDMLLM
-537 EDKMGRIIYDSVT
+537 EDKMGRVVYDSVT

-605 IDFNAM
+605 IDYNAM

-623 TKPYSAMVVKTK
+623 TKPYSALAVKLKTA
-635 VNGTV
+635 GA

>member
-57 LENRNEGM
+57 LENRDEGM

-148 EDTQYKIM
+148 EDTQYKIL
-156 SHAETMPVETSTQT
+156 SHAESSTQT
-170 SSDKTVNDVLNG
+170 SSDKTVNDILNN
-182 MSEAKKNVLYYMLAK
+182 MTEAKKNVLYYMLAK

-235 SDEKKVAFFLIGK
+235 SDEKKVAFFLIGQ
-248 AIEESGSMAQSDI
+248 AIKESGSMEQSDI

-283 IENDETV
+283 INNDETV

-295 IEEIFRDAKQYG
+295 IEEIFRDTKQYG

-312 ALAHGVENIAH
+312 ALAHGI
-323 SNLVP
+323 
-328 VQTYGVANIEYLF
+328 TNIEYLF

-349 TPELVKRNDDW
+349 TPELIKRNDDW
-360 VSKVMRSVHRTPF
+360 VSKVMGAVHRTPF

-382 LTEDEARAKGY
+382 LTEEDARAKGY
-393 IKGKLKKEEV
+393 MKGKLKKDEV

-416 YKKQRLDRDDVVDI
+416 YKKQKLDRDDVVDI

-491 VAAEATDNDKAK
+491 VAAQATDDDKAK

-526 TEDILTDMLLM
+526 TEDVLTDMLLM
-537 EDKMGRIIYDSVT
+537 EDKMGRVVYDSVT

-570 KDSEGNAVIAVIVN
+570 KDSENNAVIAVIVN

-605 IDFNAM
+605 IDYNAM

-623 TKPYSAMVVKTK
+623 TKPYSALAVKLKTA
-635 VNGTV
+635 GA

>member
-57 LENRNEGM
+57 LENRDEGM

-148 EDTQYKIM
+148 EDTQYKIL
-156 SHAETMPVETSTQT
+156 SHAESSTQT
-170 SSDKTVNDVLNG
+170 SSDKTVNDILNN

-235 SDEKKVAFFLIGK
+235 SDEKKVAFFLIGQ
-248 AIEESGSMAQSDI
+248 AIKESGSMEQSDI

-283 IENDETV
+283 INNDETV

-295 IEEIFRDAKQYG
+295 IEEIFRDTKQYG

-312 ALAHGVENIAH
+312 ALAHGI
-323 SNLVP
+323 
-328 VQTYGVANIEYLF
+328 TNIEYLF
-341 PDAKTVTP
+341 PDATTVTP
-349 TPELVKRNDDW
+349 TPELIKRNDDW
-360 VSKVMRSVHRTPF
+360 VSKVMGSVHRTPF

-382 LTEDEARAKGY
+382 LTEEDARAKGY
-393 IKGKLKKEEV
+393 MKGKLKKDEV

-416 YKKQRLDRDDVVDI
+416 YKKQKLDRDDVVDI

-491 VAAEATDNDKAK
+491 VAAQATDDDKAK

-526 TEDILTDMLLM
+526 TEDVLTDMLLM
-537 EDKMGRIIYDSVT
+537 EDKMGRVVYDSVT

-570 KDSEGNAVIAVIVN
+570 KDSENNAVIAVIVN

-605 IDFNAM
+605 IDYNAM

-623 TKPYSAMVVKTK
+623 TKPYSALAVKLKTA
-635 VNGTV
+635 GA

>member
-44 QHTSIDNVLGHAI
+44 QHTSINNVLGHAI
-57 LENRNEGM
+57 LENRDEGM

-148 EDTQYKIM
+148 EDTQYEIL
-156 SHAETMPVETSTQT
+156 SHADTSTQT
-170 SSDKTVNDVLNG
+170 STDKTVNDILNG

-197 VSETDEEAEDDD
+197 VSETDEEAENDDT
-209 VIEDSDIRHAD
+209 IEDSDIRHAD

-235 SDEKKVAFFLIGK
+235 PDEKKVAFFLIGK
-248 AIEESGSMAQSDI
+248 AIDESGSMEQSDI

-268 EENDTMKHN
+268 EENETMKHN

-283 IENDETV
+283 VNNDETV

-295 IEEIFRDAKQYG
+295 IEEIFRDTKQYG

-312 ALAHGVENIAH
+312 ALAHGV
-323 SNLVP
+323 
-328 VQTYGVANIEYLF
+328 TNIEYLF

-349 TPELVKRNDDW
+349 TPELIKRNDDW
-360 VSKVMRSVHRTPF
+360 VSKVMGSVHRTPF

-382 LTEDEARAKGY
+382 LTEDDARAKGY
-393 IKGKLKKEEV
+393 MKGKLKKDEV

-416 YKKQRLDRDDVVDI
+416 YKKQKLDRDDVVDI

-491 VAAEATDNDKAK
+491 VAAQATDDDKAK

-526 TEDILTDMLLM
+526 TEDVLTDMLLM
-537 EDKMGRIIYDSVT
+537 EDKMGRVVYDSVT

-605 IDFNAM
+605 IDYNAM

-623 TKPYSAMVVKTK
+623 TKPYSALAVKLKTA
-635 VNGTV
+635 GA

>member
-57 LENRNEGM
+57 LENRDEGM

-156 SHAETMPVETSTQT
+156 SHAETPTQT
-170 SSDKTVNDVLNG
+170 SSDKTVNDILNG

-235 SDEKKVAFFLIGK
+235 SDEKKVAYYLIGK
-248 AIEESGSMAQSDI
+248 AIEKSGSMAQSDI

-268 EENDTMKHN
+268 EENETMKHN

-283 IENDETV
+283 VDNDETV

-295 IEEIFRDAKQYG
+295 IEEIFRDTKQYG

-312 ALAHGVENIAH
+312 ALAHGI
-323 SNLVP
+323 
-328 VQTYGVANIEYLF
+328 TNIEYLF

-349 TPELVKRNDDW
+349 TPELIKRNDDW
-360 VSKVMRSVHRTPF
+360 VSKVMGAVHRTPF

-382 LTEDEARAKGY
+382 LTEEDARAKGY
-393 IKGKLKKEEV
+393 MKGKLKKDEV

-416 YKKQRLDRDDVVDI
+416 YKKQKLDRDDVVDI

-491 VAAEATDNDKAK
+491 VAAQATDDDKAK

-526 TEDILTDMLLM
+526 TEDVLTDMLLM
-537 EDKMGRIIYDSVT
+537 EDKMGRVVYDSVT

-570 KDSEGNAVIAVIVN
+570 KDSENNAVIAVIVN

-605 IDFNAM
+605 IDYNAM

-623 TKPYSAMVVKTK
+623 TKPYSALAVKLKTA
-635 VNGTV
+635 GA

>member
-29 FASDDGKKVPMVYQH
+29 FANDDGKKVPMVYQH

-57 LENRNEGM
+57 LENRDEGM

-148 EDTQYKIM
+148 EDTQYKIL
-156 SHAETMPVETSTQT
+156 SHAETPTQT
-170 SSDKTVNDVLNG
+170 SSDKTVNDILNG

-235 SDEKKVAFFLIGK
+235 SDEKKVAFFLIGQ
-248 AIEESGSMAQSDI
+248 AIKDSGSMEQSDI

-283 IENDETV
+283 INNDETV

-295 IEEIFRDAKQYG
+295 IEEIFRDTKQYG

-312 ALAHGVENIAH
+312 ALAHGI
-323 SNLVP
+323 
-328 VQTYGVANIEYLF
+328 TNIEYLF

-349 TPELVKRNDDW
+349 TPELIKRNDDW
-360 VSKVMRSVHRTPF
+360 VSKVMGAVHRTPF

-382 LTEDEARAKGY
+382 LTEEDARAKGY
-393 IKGKLKKEEV
+393 MKGKLKKDEV

-416 YKKQRLDRDDVVDI
+416 YKKQKLDRDDVVDI
-430 TDFDVVAWIKSEMRM
+430 TDLDVVAWIKSEMRM

-491 VAAEATDNDKAK
+491 VAAQATDDDKAK

-526 TEDILTDMLLM
+526 TEDVLTDMLLM
-537 EDKMGRIIYDSVT
+537 EDKMGRVVYDSVT

-570 KDSEGNAVIAVIVN
+570 KDSENNAVIAVIVN

-605 IDFNAM
+605 IDYNAM

-623 TKPYSAMVVKTK
+623 TKPYSALAVKLKTA
-635 VNGTV
+635 GA

>member
-57 LENRNEGM
+57 LENRDEGM

-148 EDTQYKIM
+148 EDTQYKIL
-156 SHAETMPVETSTQT
+156 SHAESSTQT
-170 SSDKTVNDVLNG
+170 SSDKTVNDILNN

-235 SDEKKVAFFLIGK
+235 SDEKKVAFFLIGQAIK
-248 AIEESGSMAQSDI
+248 ASGSMEQSDI

-283 IENDETV
+283 INNDETV

-295 IEEIFRDAKQYG
+295 IEEIFRDTKQYG

-312 ALAHGVENIAH
+312 ALAHGI
-323 SNLVP
+323 
-328 VQTYGVANIEYLF
+328 TNIEYLF
-341 PDAKTVTP
+341 PDTKTVTP
-349 TPELVKRNDDW
+349 TPELIKRNDDW
-360 VSKVMRSVHRTPF
+360 VSKVMGAVHRTPF

-382 LTEDEARAKGY
+382 LTEEDARAKGY
-393 IKGKLKKEEV
+393 MKGKLKKDEV

-416 YKKQRLDRDDVVDI
+416 YKKQKLDRDDVVDI

-491 VAAEATDNDKAK
+491 VAAQATDDDKAK

-526 TEDILTDMLLM
+526 TEDVLTDMLLM
-537 EDKMGRIIYDSVT
+537 EDKMGRVVYDSVT

-570 KDSEGNAVIAVIVN
+570 KDSENNAVIAVIVN

-605 IDFNAM
+605 IDYNAM

-623 TKPYSAMVVKTK
+623 TKPYSALAVKLKTA
-635 VNGTV
+635 GA

>member
-57 LENRNEGM
+57 LENRDEGM

-148 EDTQYKIM
+148 EDTQYKIL
-156 SHAETMPVETSTQT
+156 SHAESSTQT
-170 SSDKTVNDVLNG
+170 SSDKTINDILNN

-235 SDEKKVAFFLIGK
+235 SDEKKVAFFLIGQ
-248 AIEESGSMAQSDI
+248 AIKESGSMEQSDI

-283 IENDETV
+283 INNDETV

-295 IEEIFRDAKQYG
+295 IEEIFRDTKQYG

-312 ALAHGVENIAH
+312 ALAHGI
-323 SNLVP
+323 
-328 VQTYGVANIEYLF
+328 TNIEYLF

-349 TPELVKRNDDW
+349 TPELIKRNDDW
-360 VSKVMRSVHRTPF
+360 VSKVMGAVHRTPF

-382 LTEDEARAKGY
+382 LTEEDARAKGY
-393 IKGKLKKEEV
+393 MKGKLKKDEV

-416 YKKQRLDRDDVVDI
+416 YKKQKLDRDDVVDI

-491 VAAEATDNDKAK
+491 VAAQATDDDKAK

-526 TEDILTDMLLM
+526 TEDVLTDMLLM
-537 EDKMGRIIYDSVT
+537 EDKMGRVVYDSVT

-570 KDSEGNAVIAVIVN
+570 KDSENNAVIAVIVN

-605 IDFNAM
+605 IDYNAM

-623 TKPYSAMVVKTK
+623 TKPYSALAVKLKTA
-635 VNGTV
+635 GA

>member
-1 MPTGYDFCGW
+1 
-11 ASKNDLLCSD
+11 
-21 GRTIRRGA
+21 
-29 FASDDGKKVPMVYQH
+29 MVYQH
-44 QHTSIDNVLGHAI
+44 QHTSINNVLGHAI
-57 LENRNEGM
+57 LENRDEGV
-65 YAYCYLNE
+65 YAYCYLNQN
-73 SDTGKMA
+73 DNGKMA
-80 KELVRHGDICAM
+80 KELIRHGDICAM

-99 KQIGNDVVHGEI
+99 KQIGNDVIHGEI

-148 EDTQYKIM
+148 EDTQYEIL
-156 SHAETMPVETSTQT
+156 SHADTSTQT
-170 SSDKTVNDVLNG
+170 STDKTVNDILNG

-248 AIEESGSMAQSDI
+248 AIEESGSMEQSDI

-295 IEEIFRDAKQYG
+295 IEEIFRDTKQYG

-312 ALAHGVENIAH
+312 ALAHGV
-323 SNLVP
+323 
-328 VQTYGVANIEYLF
+328 TNIEYLF

-349 TPELVKRNDDW
+349 TPELIKRNDDW
-360 VSKVMRSVHRTPF
+360 VSKVMGSVHRTPF

-416 YKKQRLDRDDVVDI
+416 YKKQKLDRDDVIDI

-467 KIPEDHIRPV
+467 KIPADHIRPV
-477 AFDSELYTVPIEVT
+477 AFDSELYTVPIEV
-491 VAAEATDNDKAK
+491 ALNEGDTDDDKAK

-526 TEDILTDMLLM
+526 TEDTLTDMLLM
-537 EDKMGRIIYDSVT
+537 EDKMGRVVYDSVT

-570 KDSEGNAVIAVIVN
+570 KDSEGNAVLAVIVN

-605 IDFNAM
+605 IDYNAM

-623 TKPYSAMVVKTK
+623 TKPYSALVVKAK
-635 VNGTV
+635 VTGSV

>member
-57 LENRNEGM
+57 LENRDEGM

-156 SHAETMPVETSTQT
+156 SHAETPTQT
-170 SSDKTVNDVLNG
+170 SSDKTVNDILNG

-248 AIEESGSMAQSDI
+248 AIEESGSMEQSDI

-295 IEEIFRDAKQYG
+295 IEEIFRDTKQYG

-312 ALAHGVENIAH
+312 ALAHGV
-323 SNLVP
+323 
-328 VQTYGVANIEYLF
+328 TNIEYLF

-349 TPELVKRNDDW
+349 TPELIKRNDDW
-360 VSKVMRSVHRTPF
+360 VSKVMGSVHRTPF

-382 LTEDEARAKGY
+382 LTEEDARAKGY
-393 IKGKLKKEEV
+393 MKGKLKKDEV

-416 YKKQRLDRDDVVDI
+416 YKKQKLDRDDVVDI

-491 VAAEATDNDKAK
+491 VAAQATDDDKAK

-526 TEDILTDMLLM
+526 TEDVLTDMLLM
-537 EDKMGRIIYDSVT
+537 EDKMGRVVYDSVT

-570 KDSEGNAVIAVIVN
+570 KDSAGNAVIAVIVN

-605 IDFNAM
+605 IDYNAM

-623 TKPYSAMVVKTK
+623 TKPYSALAVKLKTA
-635 VNGTV
+635 GA